1 MKLINIGFGNM
12 VSASRLVAIVSP
24 ESAPI
29 KRIVQ
34 DAREN
39 GSLIDATYGR
49 RTRAVI
55 ITDSDHIILS
65 AVQPETV
72 ANRVVDYEEEEEEL
86 EDEYERCFGGLLRAL
101 GLRQG
106 HRAGRIL

>member
-12 VSASRLVAIVSP
+12 VSANRLIAIVSP

-34 DAREN
+34 EARDK

-55 ITDSDHIILS
+55 IMDSDHVILS

-72 ANRVVDYEEEEEEL
+72 ANRLADDTEDEIEEEL
-86 EDEYERCFGGLLRAL
+86 DNE
-101 GLRQG
+101 
-106 HRAGRIL
+106 